1 MDAIWFGS
9 RLYIVYTRAV
19 IVVKIRA
26 SSHRQSRMSSE
37 GDTLLKMHTEI
48 IIRSR
53 GGLKVLSLN
62 TEHKS

>member
-26 SSHRQSRMSSE
+26 NSHCQSRMSSE
-37 GDTLLKMHTEI
+37 SGQRRHNPVTL
-48 IIRSR
+48 S
-53 GGLKVLSLN
+53 
-62 TEHKS
+62 